1 MTNITPID
9 QHLATLVG
17 DDLVLTT
24 AEAAQILRR
33 SPRTLERMHQTDAG
47 PRWFRLRDSPNA
59 AAVYRL
65 GDVRTWLRQRL
76 REY

>member
-1 MTNITPID
+1 MTEITPID
-9 QHLATLVG
+9 QHLAALVG

-33 SPRTLERMHQTDAG
+33 SPRTLERMRQTDAG
-47 PRWFRLRDSPNA
+47 PRWFRLRDSPHA

-65 GDVRTWLRQRL
+65 GDVRIWLRQR
-76 REY
+76 RGEC